1 MNTRQGVPPAIEL
14 DFMAQRK
21 PPGTVGWLMLG
32 VGVLAV
38 LGVLVEH
45 FDLRETLADAQQRL
59 ARQQRA
65 VHRALGPLPAK
76 NREKLPDAELRRAAQ
91 LAQELQRPWLSMLAD
106 VESAADAD
114 VALLAIESPSIRDGS
129 SLRLTGEG
137 RSLEAVFAYSQRLLA
152 RPSLDSARIE
162 SYEFKKGATAETVVF
177 KLTARWKASS

>member
-1 MNTRQGVPPAIEL
+1 MNERQGVPPVLEL

-21 PPGTVGWLMLG
+21 PPGTMGWLMLG
-32 VGVLAV
+32 AGVLAV

-59 ARQQRA
+59 VRQQRA
-65 VHRALGPLPAK
+65 LHRAPSPLPAK
-76 NREKLPDAELRRAAQ
+76 SHLKVSDAELRRAAQ

-106 VESAADAD
+106 IESAAGDD
-114 VALLAIESPSIRDGS
+114 IVLLAIESSSNRDGS

-152 RPSLDSARIE
+152 RPDLDSARIE
-162 SYEFKKGATAETVVF
+162 GYEFKKGGTAETVVF